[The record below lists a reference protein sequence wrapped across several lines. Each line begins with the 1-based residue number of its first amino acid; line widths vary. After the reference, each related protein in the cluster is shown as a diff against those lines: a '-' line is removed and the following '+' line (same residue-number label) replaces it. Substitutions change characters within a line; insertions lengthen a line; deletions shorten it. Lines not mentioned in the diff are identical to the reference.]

1 MLSSWGARTT
11 LERAGRH
18 LRERGLIGE
27 GGGEVLEEGV
37 AGVFVAE
44 DGLGGGDAPV
54 DAEGVV
60 EDADASVGLGV
71 VELVTLVL
79 EDGGLAQY
87 GEAVGEALRDKELA
101 VVVFGEFYGYVL
113 AVGWGTF
120 ADVNGYIQDGTFDA
134 ANEFALGKG
143 RALEMQTAH
152 DSITGF
158 GFVVLNENNFS
169 DFFIEFFLRIRFEEI
184 AARIFK
190 DSGLYYIKA
199 INFCFYYIHERPRR
213 GLSWFSL

>member
-44 DGLGGGDAPV
+44 NGLGGGDAPV

-87 GEAVGEALRDKELA
+87 SETVGEALRDEELA
-101 VVVFGEFYGYVL
+101 MVVFGEFYGDVL
-113 AVGWGTF
+113 TVGWGTF
-120 ADVNGYIQDGTFDA
+120 ADVNGYIQDSAFDT

-143 RALEMQTAH
+143 WALEM
-152 DSITGF
+152 
-158 GFVVLNENNFS
+158 
-169 DFFIEFFLRIRFEEI
+169 
-184 AARIFK
+184 
-190 DSGLYYIKA
+190 
-199 INFCFYYIHERPRR
+199 
-213 GLSWFSL
+213 